1 MSAPPLTQP
10 APETARTTRAAT
22 AALALLLLVAGAYLL
37 HAGRGTAPFFDEW
50 DWITQ
55 RRGLSAD
62 TLLGPH
68 NGHLSVVPVFL
79 YKALLQTAGLDH
91 YWVYRTVLVA
101 LHLGCASLVY
111 VLARERVGAQGAVFA
126 AGFVAVLG
134 SAGDDLLWAFQI
146 GFVVAVL
153 FGLAAL
159 VALDRDTRRG
169 DVVATIFLGLALGSA
184 SVGAAFAVAV
194 LVELAMHPRRR
205 ERWWVLAAPL
215 ALYAL
220 WYLGYGEPQLK
231 RENLGATPVYAA
243 ESGSAAAGGILGLT
257 LEYGRVLL
265 VGLTAVVATR
275 LWRAERL
282 TPRLVALATAPAVLW
297 VLTALSRAQFNEPAA
312 PRYIYCGA
320 ILLVLLVCELLRGQ
334 VVPRRQATALLA
346 VLLAFA
352 AVSNAATID
361 ATAGGLR
368 MQARD
373 VEARLGALELVGR
386 DQVAADLQIS
396 PTNAPQI
403 QAGPALYAER
413 SFGRIGLTEAELVR
427 APQAQGAAADDV
439 LKRTGALNAA
449 PEAEPPPRQA
459 TGPAPTSAGVT
470 DGTLR
475 RRGGCLVTRATGP
488 DSRLD
493 VALPDGQALVVTASA
508 PAGVLA
514 RRFAQVAPTEPVAE
528 VPAGGSIRIAARADR
543 ADVPWR
549 LQVASAGNLRVCR
562 AGR

>member
-1 MSAPPLTQP
+1 MSTPSLTQP
-10 APETARTTRAAT
+10 APDTPRTTRAAT
-22 AALALLLLVAGAYLL
+22 AALALLLLVVGVYLL

-50 DWITQ
+50 DWITR

-62 TLLGPH
+62 TLLAPH
-68 NGHLSVVPVFL
+68 NGHLSVVPVLL
-79 YKALLQTAGLDH
+79 YKTLLQTAGLDH
-91 YWVYRTVLVA
+91 YWVFRTVLA
-101 LHLGCASLVY
+101 LLHLGCAVLVF
-111 VLARERVGAQGAVFA
+111 VLARGRVGAQGALFA

-169 DVVATIFLGLALGSA
+169 DVAAAICLALALGSA

-194 LVELAMHPRRR
+194 LVELALHPRRR
-205 ERWWVLAAPL
+205 ERWWVFVAPL

-220 WYLGYGEPQLK
+220 WYLGYGESELK

-282 TPRLVALATAPAVLW
+282 IPRLVALAAAPAALW
-297 VLTALSRAQFNEPAA
+297 VLTALSRAQFKEPTA

-320 ILLVLLVCELLRGQ
+320 ILLVLLVCELQRGY

-346 VLLAFA
+346 VLLGFA

-361 ATAGGLR
+361 ATGGGLR

-373 VEARLGALELVGR
+373 VEARLGALELAGPEL
-386 DQVAADLQIS
+386 VAPGLQIS

-413 SFGRIGLTEAELVR
+413 SFGRLGLTEAELVR
-427 APQAQGAAADDV
+427 APQNQGLAADNV
-439 LKRTGALNAA
+439 LERAGVISAV
-449 PEAEPPPRQA
+449 PA
-459 TGPAPTSAGVT
+459 TGPATQPTGPPPASTGVT
-470 DGTLR
+470 GGTLR
-475 RRGGCLVTRATGP
+475 RRGGCLLTRATGP
-488 DSRLD
+488 DARLD
-493 VALPDGQALVVTASA
+493 VELPDGQALVISASA

-514 RRFAQVAPTEPVAE
+514 RRFAKVAPTAPIGE
-528 VPAGGSIRIAARADR
+528 VPAGGSIGIVARADR
-543 ADVPWR
+543 ADVPWQ
-549 LQVASAGNLRVCR
+549 LQVASAGNLTVCR